1 MNGLLTL
8 VQAIATF
15 IVGPF
20 GISVI
25 TVAVAGSFLAAAMHF
40 MPFHR
45 AIHSLVYGAMA
56 FSAAYFV
63 TMIGGG

>member
-40 MPFHR
+40 MPFR
-45 AIHSLVYGAMA
+45 QAIHSLVYGAMA
-56 FSAAYFV
+56 FSAAYFG
-63 TMIGGG
+63 TLIGGG